1 MIRSMN
7 IKEAD
12 MNALPK
18 IAQKLSHKGT
28 PTFYKLKLVKD
39 RMSLHLIGITL
50 LTGLMLPLAVRAAD
64 LPPTDNAVQSVE
76 TTTLPGGKVIVR
88 VNLKKALTTTP
99 AGFTVGNPPRI
110 ALDLPNTGNAMGR
123 NSVEAN
129 LGPLSNVNVVQAGNR
144 TRLVL
149 NLNKSVEYDARVEGK
164 SLIVALGDVGRG
176 ATPVNASP
184 RFAETTVGAERHD
197 IRDIDFRR
205 GAAGEARIVT
215 TLSDAQTGINIRQQ
229 ANGVVVDFMG
239 TTLPKALQRRL
250 DVADFGT
257 PVQMVEAYTLGDNT
271 RMVIQ
276 PKGGWE
282 YSAYQTDN
290 SFIVEVKQSDD
301 AQKKTADGK
310 VKYVGEKLSLNFQNV
325 EVRSVL
331 QVIADFTGLN
341 IIASDTVSGN
351 LTLRLKDVPWDQALD
366 LIMQTKGLDKRQ
378 NGNVVWIAPK
388 DELLTK
394 EKLEYEARS
403 AVADL
408 EPLTTEYIQM
418 NYMRADEAQ
427 TMLYGFAGGAFLNS
441 AGNNAVNC
449 SAQAQGLGGAAAVQA
464 SQQGK
469 GDNDQKVLTKRGRA
483 TYELKTNTLII
494 TDTPRKIQ
502 EVRELLARLDVPA
515 RQVMIEARVVIA
527 DSNWSRDLGAKL
539 GIAAINRTGR
549 YQTGIGGTQ
558 DQASAI
564 AQGFF
569 PQSATKGSV
578 SNPTPTDPYARS
590 EVPVANTGTNLVNF
604 PAGAGAAQIALSL
617 LDASTGNLLSLELSA
632 LEADNRG
639 KIVSN
644 PRVMTS
650 NQKPAVIL
658 NGTQI
663 PYITP
668 GSANSPATVTFKDVF
683 LCLLVDPQI
692 LNNDSLIMTV
702 EVQKDGIDAARSVAL
717 GNLNVPAIATKRV
730 KTQVR
735 VNNGETLVLGGIFD
749 QNELNDVQKVP
760 FLGDIP
766 VLGNL
771 FKTTFKQ
778 NNKTELIIFITPRI
792 LDDRLSLR

>member
-1 MIRSMN
+1 KVVVRVTL
-7 IKEAD
+7 K
-12 MNALPK
+12 NALT
-18 IAQKLSHKGT
+18 A
-28 PTFYKLKLVKD
+28 
-39 RMSLHLIGITL
+39 
-50 LTGLMLPLAVRAAD
+50 
-64 LPPTDNAVQSVE
+64 
-76 TTTLPGGKVIVR
+76 
-88 VNLKKALTTTP
+88 TP

-110 ALDLPNTGNAMGR
+110 ALDLPDTGNAMGR
-123 NSVEAN
+123 NTVEAN
-129 LGPLSNVNVVQAGNR
+129 LGPLSSVNVVQAGTR

-149 NLNKSVEYDARVEGK
+149 NLNKSVEYEAQIDGK
-164 SLIVALGDVGRG
+164 TLLVALGDVGVG
-176 ATPVNASP
+176 VGTAPVNVSP
-184 RFAETTVGAERHD
+184 RFAEAAPGAARHS

-215 TLSDAQTGINIRQQ
+215 TLSDAQAGINIRQQ
-229 ANGVVVDFMG
+229 AGGVVVDFIG
-239 TTLPKALQRRL
+239 TELPKALQRRL

-257 PVQMVEAYTLGDNT
+257 PVQIVETYTLGDNT

-301 AQKKTADGK
+301 GQKKTADGK

-378 NGNVVWIAPK
+378 NGNVIWIAPK
-388 DELLTK
+388 DELMAK

-408 EPLTTEYIQM
+408 EPLTTEYIQL

-427 TMLYGFAGGAFLNS
+427 TMLYGFASGAFLAS

-449 SAQAQGLGGAAAVQA
+449 SAQAQGLGGGAAAQA
-464 SQQGK
+464 SQQGQ
-469 GDNDQKVLTKRGRA
+469 GENDQKVLTKRGRA

-494 TDTPRKIQ
+494 TDTARKIQ

-515 RQVMIEARVVIA
+515 RQVMIEARVVVA
-527 DSNWSRDLGAKL
+527 TDGWSRDLGARL
-539 GIAAINRTGR
+539 SFAAANSSGSRSIS
-549 YQTGIGGTQ
+549 GGG
-558 DQASAI
+558 QAL
-564 AQGFF
+564 
-569 PQSATKGSV
+569 PSV
-578 SNPTPTDPYARS
+578 LP
-590 EVPVANTGTNLVNF
+590 NLVMNLLD
-604 PAGAGAAQIALSL
+604 PANGSL
-617 LDASTGNLLSLELSA
+617 LNLELRA
-632 LEADNRG
+632 LEADSKG
-639 KIVSN
+639 KVISN
-644 PRVMTS
+644 PRVMTT

-668 GSANSPATVTFKDVF
+668 GTANTPATVTFKDAF

-692 LNNDSLIMTV
+692 LNNDSVILTV
-702 EVQKDGIDAARSVAL
+702 EVQKDAVRFISGISD
-717 GNLNVPAIATKRV
+717 PAIDTKRI

-749 QNELNDVQKVP
+749 GDENSSVNKVP
-760 FLGDIP
+760 LLGDIP
-766 VLGNL
+766 GLGHL
-771 FKTTFKQ
+771 FKTTIKE
-778 NNKTELIIFITPRI
+778 NSKTELIIFLTPRI
-792 LDDRLSLR
+792 LDERLSLR

>member
-1 MIRSMN
+1 
-7 IKEAD
+7 

-18 IAQKLSHKGT
+18 IAQKMT
-28 PTFYKLKLVKD
+28 
-39 RMSLHLIGITL
+39 RHLFGIVL
-50 LTGLMLPLAVRAAD
+50 LTGLALPLAVHAAD
-64 LPPTDNAVQSVE
+64 APPTGNAVQSVE
-76 TTTLPGGKVIVR
+76 TTTLPGGKVVVR
-88 VNLKKALTTTP
+88 ISLKNALTTTP

-110 ALDLPNTGNAMGR
+110 ALDLPDTGNAMGR
-123 NSVEAN
+123 NTVEAN
-129 LGPLSNVNVVQAGNR
+129 LGPLSSVNVVQAGTR

-149 NLNKSVEYDARVEGK
+149 NLNKSVEYEATIDGK
-164 SLIVALGDVGRG
+164 SLLIALGDIG
-176 ATPVNASP
+176 AGAAPVNVSP
-184 RFAETTVGAERHD
+184 RFAEAAPGAARHS
-197 IRDIDFRR
+197 IRDVDFRR

-215 TLSDAQTGINIRQQ
+215 TLSDAQAGINIRQQ
-229 ANGVVVDFMG
+229 ANGVVVDFIG
-239 TTLPKALQRRL
+239 TELPKALQRRL

-257 PVQMVEAYTLGDNT
+257 PVQTIETYTLGDNT

-282 YSAYQTDN
+282 YSAYQADN

-341 IIASDTVSGN
+341 IITSDTVAGN

-378 NGNVVWIAPK
+378 NGNVIWIAPK

-408 EPLTTEYIQM
+408 EPLTTEYIQL

-427 TMLYGFAGGAFLNS
+427 TMLYGFASGAFLAS
-441 AGNNAVNC
+441 AGNNTVNC
-449 SAQAQGLGGAAAVQA
+449 SAQAQGLGGAAAAQA
-464 SQQGK
+464 SQQGEGK
-469 GDNDQKVLTKRGRA
+469 SDQKVLTKRGRA

-494 TDTPRKIQ
+494 TDTARKIQ
-502 EVRELLARLDVPA
+502 EIRELLARLDVPA
-515 RQVMIEARVVIA
+515 RQVMIEARVVVA
-527 DSNWSRDLGAKL
+527 TDGWSRDLGARL
-539 GIAAINRTGR
+539 GFQMTKSRSVLGHT
-549 YQTGIGGTQ
+549 IGGVPL
-558 DQASAI
+558 
-564 AQGFF
+564 G
-569 PQSATKGSV
+569 
-578 SNPTPTDPYARS
+578 TDPTAS
-590 EVPVANTGTNLVNF
+590 GQALPDVT
-604 PAGAGAAQIALSL
+604 GAGNLALSL
-617 LDASTGNLLSLELSA
+617 LNLANGNLLTLELRA
-632 LEADNRG
+632 LEADSKG
-639 KIVSN
+639 KVISN
-644 PRVMTS
+644 PRVVTT

-668 GSANSPATVTFKDVF
+668 GTLTSPATVTFKDAF

-692 LNNDSLIMTV
+692 LNNDSIILTV
-702 EVQKDGIDAARSVAL
+702 EVQKDAVRDIANIGD
-717 GNLNVPAIATKRV
+717 NPAIDTKRI

-749 QNELNDVQKVP
+749 GNENSTVSKVP
-760 FLGDIP
+760 LLGDIP
-766 VLGNL
+766 VFGNL
-771 FKTTFKQ
+771 FKTTSKE
-778 NNKTELIIFITPRI
+778 NSKTELIIFLTPRI
-792 LDDRLSLR
+792 IDERLTLR

>member
-1 MIRSMN
+1 
-7 IKEAD
+7 

-18 IAQKLSHKGT
+18 IAHTLS
-28 PTFYKLKLVKD
+28 
-39 RMSLHLIGITL
+39 RHLIGVAL
-50 LTGLMLPLAVRAAD
+50 FTGLALPWTAHAAD
-64 LPPTDNAVQSVE
+64 VPPTGNAVQSVE
-76 TTTLPGGKVIVR
+76 TTTLPGGKVVVR
-88 VNLKKALTTTP
+88 VNLKKALTATP

-110 ALDLPNTGNAMGR
+110 ALDLPDTGNALGK
-123 NSVEAN
+123 NTVEAN
-129 LGPLSNVNVVQAGNR
+129 LGSLTSVNVVQAGNR

-149 NLNKSVEYDARVEGK
+149 NLNKSVEYDARIDGK
-164 SLIVALGDVGRG
+164 SLIVALGDVGQG
-176 ATPVNASP
+176 TTPVNASP
-184 RFAETTVGAERHD
+184 RFAEAAPGPARHD
-197 IRDIDFRR
+197 IRDVDFRR

-239 TTLPKALQRRL
+239 TSLPKALQRRL

-257 PVQMVEAYTLGDNT
+257 PVQVVETYALGDNT

-310 VKYVGEKLSLNFQNV
+310 IKYVGEKLSLNFQNV

-394 EKLEYEARS
+394 EKLEFEARS

-408 EPLTTEYIQM
+408 EPMTTEYIQL

-427 TMLYGFAGGAFLNS
+427 TMLYGFAAGNFLNS
-441 AGNNAVNC
+441 AGGGVNC
-449 SAQAQGLGGAAAVQA
+449 SAQAQGLGDRAAAQA
-464 SQQGK
+464 SQTGEGK
-469 GDNDQKVLTKRGRA
+469 NDQKVLTKRGRA

-494 TDTPRKIQ
+494 TDTARKIQ
-502 EVRELLARLDVPA
+502 EIRELLARLDVPA
-515 RQVMIEARVVIA
+515 RQVMIEARVVVA
-527 DSNWSRDLGAKL
+527 TDGWSRDLGARL
-539 GIAAINRTGR
+539 GFQMANRNVLGNNVAGQ
-549 YQTGIGGTQ
+549 QTIPG
-558 DQASAI
+558 
-564 AQGFF
+564 
-569 PQSATKGSV
+569 
-578 SNPTPTDPYARS
+578 TPTTSRPFATGQSLPSPAD
-590 EVPVANTGTNLVNF
+590 VP
-604 PAGAGAAQIALSL
+604 GAANLALSL
-617 LDASTGNLLSLELSA
+617 LNLANGNLLSLELRA
-632 LEADNRG
+632 LEAENRG
-639 KIVSN
+639 KVISN
-644 PRVMTS
+644 PRVLTS

-663 PYITP
+663 PYITTQLT
-668 GSANSPATVTFKDVF
+668 GGLLTQTVTFKDAF

-692 LNNDSLIMTV
+692 LNNDSIIMTV
-702 EVQKDGIDAARSVAL
+702 EVQKDAVRNIPEISGI
-717 GNLNVPAIATKRV
+717 PAIDTKRV

-749 QNELNDVQKVP
+749 GDENSTVNKVP
-760 FLGDIP
+760 LLGDIP
-766 VLGNL
+766 MLGNL
-771 FKTTFKQ
+771 FKTTSKESS
-778 NNKTELIIFITPRI
+778 KTELIIFITPRI
-792 LDDRLSLR
+792 VDDRLSLH

>member
-1 MIRSMN
+1 
-7 IKEAD
+7 

-18 IAQKLSHKGT
+18 IAQKMPHKGT
-28 PTFYKLKLVKD
+28 PTFYELKLVKD
-39 RMSLHLIGITL
+39 RMTRHLFGIAL
-50 LTGLMLPLAVRAAD
+50 LAGLALPLAVRAAD
-64 LPPTDNAVQSVE
+64 APPTGNAVQSVE
-76 TTTLPGGKVIVR
+76 TTTLSGGKVVVR
-88 VNLKKALTTTP
+88 VNLKKALTATP

-110 ALDLPNTGNAMGR
+110 ALDLPDTGNAMGR
-123 NSVEAN
+123 NTVEAN
-129 LGPLSNVNVVQAGNR
+129 LGPLSSVNVVQAGTR

-149 NLNKSVEYDARVEGK
+149 NLNKSVEYEARIDGK
-164 SLIVALGDVGRG
+164 SLLVALGDVGVG
-176 ATPVNASP
+176 AAPVNVSP
-184 RFAETTVGAERHD
+184 RFAEAAPGAARHS
-197 IRDIDFRR
+197 IRDVDFRR

-215 TLSDAQTGINIRQQ
+215 TLSDAQAGINIRQQ
-229 ANGVVVDFMG
+229 ANGVVVDFIG
-239 TTLPKALQRRL
+239 TELPKALQRRL

-257 PVQMVEAYTLGDNT
+257 PVQVVETYTLGDNT

-310 VKYVGEKLSLNFQNV
+310 VKYTGEKLSLNFQNV

-341 IIASDTVSGN
+341 IIASDSVTGN

-378 NGNVVWIAPK
+378 NGNVIWIAPK
-388 DELLTK
+388 DELLAK

-427 TMLYGFAGGAFLNS
+427 TMLYGFASGAFLAS

-449 SAQAQGLGGAAAVQA
+449 SAQAQGLGGAAAAQA

-469 GDNDQKVLTKRGRA
+469 GENDQKVLTKRGRA

-494 TDTPRKIQ
+494 TDTARKIQ

-515 RQVMIEARVVIA
+515 RQVMIEARVVVA
-527 DSNWSRDLGAKL
+527 TDGWSRDLGARLSFAAASDIGKKKVL
-539 GIAAINRTGR
+539 GGPLEL
-549 YQTGIGGTQ
+549 
-558 DQASAI
+558 S
-564 AQGFF
+564 
-569 PQSATKGSV
+569 
-578 SNPTPTDPYARS
+578 
-590 EVPVANTGTNLVNF
+590 
-604 PAGAGAAQIALSL
+604 GAGFGQALPAVSGAGNLALSL
-617 LDASTGNLLSLELSA
+617 VNLANGNLLSLELRA

-639 KIVSN
+639 KVISN
-644 PRVMTS
+644 PRVVTS

-668 GSANSPATVTFKDVF
+668 GTANSPATVTFKDAF

-692 LNNDSLIMTV
+692 LNNDSIILTV
-702 EVQKDGIDAARSVAL
+702 EVQKDAVRDIANIGD
-717 GNLNVPAIATKRV
+717 NPAIDTKRI

-749 QNELNDVQKVP
+749 GNESSSVSKVP
-760 FLGDIP
+760 LLGDVP
-766 VLGNL
+766 VFGNL
-771 FKTTFKQ
+771 FKTTTKE
-778 NNKTELIIFITPRI
+778 NSKTELIIFITPRI
-792 LDDRLSLR
+792 IDERLSIR

>member
-1 MIRSMN
+1 
-7 IKEAD
+7 

-18 IAQKLSHKGT
+18 TIAQSIARKMTLRLFGV
-28 PTFYKLKLVKD
+28 F
-39 RMSLHLIGITL
+39 L
-50 LTGLMLPLAVRAAD
+50 LTGLLSPLVARAAD
-64 LPPTDNAVQSVE
+64 IPPTGNAVQSVE
-76 TTTLPGGKVIVR
+76 TTTLPGGKVVVR
-88 VNLKKALTTTP
+88 VNLKNALTATP

-110 ALDLPNTGNAMGR
+110 ALDLPDTGNALGR
-123 NSVEAN
+123 NTVEAN
-129 LGPLSNVNVVQAGNR
+129 LGPLASVNVVQAGTR

-149 NLNKSVEYDARVEGK
+149 NLNKSVEYDARIEGK
-164 SLIVALGDVGRG
+164 SLLVALGDVGG
-176 ATPVNASP
+176 GSAPVNASP
-184 RFAETTVGAERHD
+184 RFAEAAPGAAHHS
-197 IRDIDFRR
+197 IRDVDFRR

-215 TLSDAQTGINIRQQ
+215 TLSDAQAGINIRQQ
-229 ANGVVVDFMG
+229 GGGVVIDFIG
-239 TTLPKALQRRL
+239 TELPKALQRRL

-257 PVQMVEAYTLGDNT
+257 PVQIVESYTLGDNT

-276 PKGGWE
+276 PKGDWE

-290 SFIVEVKQSDD
+290 SFIVEVKKNED

-310 VKYVGEKLSLNFQNV
+310 IKYVGEKLSLNFQNV

-341 IIASDTVSGN
+341 IIASDTVTGN

-394 EKLEYEARS
+394 EKLEFEAKS

-408 EPLTTEYIQM
+408 EPLTTEYIQL

-427 TMLYGFAGGAFLNS
+427 TMLYGFAMGAFLNS
-441 AGNNAVNC
+441 AGSSVNC
-449 SAQAQGLGGAAAVQA
+449 SAQAQGLGGTTAAQA
-464 SQQGK
+464 SQQGEGK
-469 GDNDQKVLTKRGRA
+469 SDQKVLTKRGRA
-483 TYELKTNTLII
+483 TYDLKTNTLII
-494 TDTPRKIQ
+494 TDTARKIQ

-515 RQVMIEARVVIA
+515 RQVMIEARVVVA

-539 GIAAINRTGR
+539 GITALNRTGR
-549 YQTGIGGTQ
+549 YQTGVGGTQ
-558 DQASAI
+558 SDATNL
-564 AQGFF
+564 AQGFV
-569 PQSATKGSV
+569 PQSSVKGTRVDPNDPTKFV
-578 SNPTPTDPYARS
+578 TD
-590 EVPVANTGTNLVNF
+590 VPLQSIGTNMIDF

-632 LEADNRG
+632 LEADSRG

-702 EVQKDGIDAARSVAL
+702 EVQKDGVDATRSVAL
-717 GNLNVPAIATKRV
+717 GNVNVPAIATKRV

-735 VNNGETLVLGGIFD
+735 VNNGETLVLGGIYD
-749 QNELNDVQKVP
+749 QEELNDVQKVP

-778 NNKTELIIFITPRI
+778 DNKTELIIFLTPRI
-792 LDDRLSLR
+792 IDERLTLR

>member
-1 MIRSMN
+1 
-7 IKEAD
+7 
-12 MNALPK
+12 MNALPNLTQK
-18 IAQKLSHKGT
+18 IT
-28 PTFYKLKLVKD
+28 
-39 RMSLHLIGITL
+39 RHLFGMTL
-50 LTGLMLPLAVRAAD
+50 LVGLAFTLLQPDANAA
-64 LPPTDNAVQSVE
+64 PPTGNAVESVE
-76 TTTLPGGKVIVR
+76 TTTMPNGQVMVR
-88 VNLKKALTTTP
+88 VNLRNALNGTP

-110 ALDLPNTGNAMGR
+110 ALDLPDTGNAMGKNR
-123 NSVEAN
+123 QEAN
-129 LGPLSNVNVVQAGNR
+129 LGPLNSVNVVQAGTR

-149 NLNKSVEYDARVEGK
+149 NLYKAASYETQLVGK
-164 SLIVALGDVGRG
+164 TLLVSLGEVGAS
-176 ATPVNASP
+176 ATSVNASP
-184 RFAETTVGAERHD
+184 RFSEAVPSSTRHT
-197 IRDIDFRR
+197 IRDVDFRR
-205 GAAGEARIVT
+205 GDNGEARIVT

-229 ANGVVVDFMG
+229 ANGLVVDFIG
-239 TTLPKALQRRL
+239 TDIPKALQRRL

-257 PVQMVEAYTLGDNT
+257 PVQIVEAYTLGDNT

-290 SFIVEVKQSDD
+290 NFIVEVKPSSD

-310 VKYVGEKLSLNFQNV
+310 PKYVGEKLSLNFQNV

-331 QVIADFTGLN
+331 QVIADFTGMN
-341 IIASDTVSGN
+341 IIASDTVTGN

-394 EKLEYEARS
+394 EKLEYESKAQI
-403 AVADL
+403 VDL
-408 EPLTTEYIQM
+408 EPMVTDYISM

-427 TMLYGFAGGAFLNS
+427 SMLYGNAAGAFLNS
-441 AGNNAVNC
+441 AGGAVNC
-449 SAQAQGLGGAAAVQA
+449 SAQAQGLGAAAAAQS

-469 GDNDQKVLTKRGRA
+469 ESDQKILTKRGRA
-483 TYELKTNTLII
+483 TYELKTNTLIV
-494 TDTPRKIQ
+494 TDTARKII
-502 EVRELLARLDVPA
+502 EIRELLTRLDVPA
-515 RQVMIEARVVIA
+515 RQVMIEARVVVA
-527 DSNWSRDLGAKL
+527 DSNWSRDLGSKL
-539 GIAAINRTGR
+539 GLTLFNQFGSRRSVGVSGNQDTATSIA
-549 YQTGIGGTQ
+549 
-558 DQASAI
+558 D
-564 AQGFF
+564 GFF

-578 SNPTPTDPYARS
+578 PDPADPFGLKRVD
-590 EVPVANTGTNLVNF
+590 VPVRSPGPNLVNF
-604 PAGAGAAQIALSL
+604 PARAGAAQIGLSL
-617 LDASTGNLLSLELSA
+617 LDAATGNLLSLEISA

-639 KIVSN
+639 KVVSN

-658 NGTQI
+658 NGTQL

-668 GSANSPATVTFKDVF
+668 GTLTSPATVTFKDVF

-702 EVQKDGIDAARSVAL
+702 EIQKDAVDANNSVTLSGA
-717 GNLNVPAIATKRV
+717 VYPAVATKRV

-749 QNELNDVQKVP
+749 QNELNNVSKVP
-760 FLGDIP
+760 FLGDLP

-771 FKTTFKQ
+771 FKTTSKQ
-778 NNKTELIIFITPRI
+778 NNKTELIIFLTPRI
-792 LDDRLSLR
+792 IDERLSLR

>member
-1 MIRSMN
+1 
-7 IKEAD
+7 

-18 IAQKLSHKGT
+18 IAHTLS
-28 PTFYKLKLVKD
+28 
-39 RMSLHLIGITL
+39 RHLIGIAL
-50 LTGLMLPLAVRAAD
+50 FTGLALPWAAHAAD
-64 LPPTDNAVQSVE
+64 VPPTGNAVQSVE
-76 TTTLPGGKVIVR
+76 TTTLPGGKVVVR

-110 ALDLPNTGNAMGR
+110 ALDLPDTGNALGK
-123 NSVEAN
+123 NTVEAN
-129 LGPLSNVNVVQAGNR
+129 QGSLTSVNVVQAGNR

-149 NLNKSVEYDARVEGK
+149 NLNKSVEYDARIDGK
-164 SLIVALGDVGRG
+164 SLIVALGDVGQG

-184 RFAETTVGAERHD
+184 RFAEAAPGPARHD
-197 IRDIDFRR
+197 IRDVDFRR

-239 TTLPKALQRRL
+239 TSLPKALQRRL

-257 PVQMVEAYTLGDNT
+257 PVQIVETYALGDNT

-310 VKYVGEKLSLNFQNV
+310 IKYVGEKLSLNFQNV

-394 EKLEYEARS
+394 EKLEFEARS

-408 EPLTTEYIQM
+408 EPLVTDYIPL

-427 TMLYGFAGGAFLNS
+427 TMLYGNSGSGAAGASGS
-441 AGNNAVNC
+441 SVNC
-449 SAQAQGLGGAAAVQA
+449 SAQAQGLSAVTSSQIAQAGA
-464 SQQGK
+464 
-469 GDNDQKVLTKRGRA
+469 DNEKKVLTKRGRA
-483 TYELKTNTLII
+483 TFDLKTNTLIL
-494 TDTPRKIQ
+494 TDTARKIQ
-502 EVRELLARLDVPA
+502 EIRELLARLDVPA
-515 RQVMIEARVVIA
+515 KQVMIEARVVIA
-527 DSNWSRDLGAKL
+527 DSSWSRDLGARL
-539 GIAAINRTGR
+539 TFNSTGTAANT
-549 YQTGIGGTQ
+549 IGGLFGDKQ
-558 DQASAI
+558 QLGGS
-564 AQGFF
+564 GSG
-569 PQSATKGSV
+569 QSAPAV
-578 SNPTPTDPYARS
+578 TP
-590 EVPVANTGTNLVNF
+590 NLT
-604 PAGAGAAQIALSL
+604 LSL
-617 LDASTGNLLSLELSA
+617 LNLANGNLLGLELRA
-632 LEADNRG
+632 LEAENRG
-639 KIVSN
+639 KVLSN
-644 PRVMTS
+644 PRVMTT

-658 NGTQI
+658 NGSQL

-668 GSANSPATVTFKDVF
+668 GTANSPPTVTFKDVF

-692 LNNDSLIMTV
+692 LNNDSLILTV
-702 EVQKDGIDAARSVAL
+702 EVQKDGVDSGTTVVL
-717 GNLNVPAIATKRV
+717 DGFQYPAVATKRI

-735 VNNGETLVLGGIFD
+735 VNNGETLVLGGVFD
-749 QNELNDVQKVP
+749 QNESKNVSKVP
-760 FLGDIP
+760 LFGDLP

-771 FKTTFKQ
+771 FKTTT
-778 NNKTELIIFITPRI
+778 NLDSKTELLIFLTPRI
-792 LDDRLSLR
+792 IDDRLSLR

>member
-1 MIRSMN
+1 
-7 IKEAD
+7 

-18 IAQKLSHKGT
+18 IAQKMSHKGT

-39 RMSLHLIGITL
+39 RMTRHLFGIALLASLA
-50 LTGLMLPLAVRAAD
+50 LPFAVRAAD
-64 LPPTDNAVQSVE
+64 APPTGNAVQSVE
-76 TTTLPGGKVIVR
+76 TTTLPGGKVVVR
-88 VNLKKALTTTP
+88 VTLKKALTATP

-110 ALDLPNTGNAMGR
+110 ALDLPDTGNAMGR
-123 NSVEAN
+123 NTVETN
-129 LGPLSNVNVVQAGNR
+129 LGPLSSVNVVQAGTR

-149 NLNKSVEYDARVEGK
+149 NLNKSVEYEARIDGK
-164 SLIVALGDVGRG
+164 TLLVALGDVGVG
-176 ATPVNASP
+176 SAPVNVSP
-184 RFAETTVGAERHD
+184 RFAEAAPGAARHS

-215 TLSDAQTGINIRQQ
+215 TLSDAQAGINIRQQ
-229 ANGVVVDFMG
+229 AGGVVVDFIG
-239 TTLPKALQRRL
+239 TELPKALQRRL

-257 PVQMVEAYTLGDNT
+257 PVQIVETYTLGDNT

-282 YSAYQTDN
+282 YSAYQADN

-301 AQKKTADGK
+301 AQRKTADGK

-341 IIASDTVSGN
+341 IIASDSVTGN

-378 NGNVVWIAPK
+378 NGNVIWIAPK
-388 DELLTK
+388 DELMAK

-408 EPLTTEYIQM
+408 EPLATEYIQL

-427 TMLYGFAGGAFLNS
+427 TMLYGFASGAFLAS

-449 SAQAQGLGGAAAVQA
+449 SAQAQGLGGAAAAQA
-464 SQQGK
+464 SQQGQ
-469 GDNDQKVLTKRGRA
+469 GENDQKVLTKRGRA

-494 TDTPRKIQ
+494 TDTARKIQ

-515 RQVMIEARVVIA
+515 RQVMIEARVVVA
-527 DSNWSRDLGAKL
+527 TDGWSRDLGARL
-539 GIAAINRTGR
+539 SFAAANSSGSRS
-549 YQTGIGGTQ
+549 IGGGG
-558 DQASAI
+558 QAL
-564 AQGFF
+564 
-569 PQSATKGSV
+569 PNV
-578 SNPTPTDPYARS
+578 LP
-590 EVPVANTGTNLVNF
+590 NLVLNLLD
-604 PAGAGAAQIALSL
+604 PANGSL
-617 LDASTGNLLSLELSA
+617 LNLELRA
-632 LEADNRG
+632 LEADSKG
-639 KIVSN
+639 KVISN
-644 PRVMTS
+644 PRVMTT

-668 GSANSPATVTFKDVF
+668 GTANTPATVTFKDAF

-692 LNNDSLIMTV
+692 LNNDSVILTV
-702 EVQKDGIDAARSVAL
+702 EVQKDAVRFISGISD
-717 GNLNVPAIATKRV
+717 PAIDTKRI

-749 QNELNDVQKVP
+749 GDENSTVNKVP
-760 FLGDIP
+760 LLGDIP
-766 VLGNL
+766 GLGHL
-771 FKTTFKQ
+771 FKTTTKE
-778 NNKTELIIFITPRI
+778 NSKTELIIFLTPRI
-792 LDDRLSLR
+792 LDERLSLR

>member
-1 MIRSMN
+1 
-7 IKEAD
+7 

-18 IAQKLSHKGT
+18 IFARSIARKLT
-28 PTFYKLKLVKD
+28 
-39 RMSLHLIGITL
+39 RHLCGIAL
-50 LTGLMLPLAVRAAD
+50 FAGLALPLAVRAAD
-64 LPPTDNAVQSVE
+64 VPPTGNAVQSVE
-76 TTTLPGGKVIVR
+76 TTTLPGGKVVVR
-88 VNLKKALTTTP
+88 VTLKNALAATP

-110 ALDLPNTGNAMGR
+110 ALDLPDTGNAMGR
-123 NSVEAN
+123 NTVEAN
-129 LGPLSNVNVVQAGNR
+129 LGPLSSVNVVQAGTR

-149 NLNKSVEYDARVEGK
+149 NLNKSVGYDATLDGNT
-164 SLIVALGDVGRG
+164 LLVALADAGTS
-176 ATPVNASP
+176 AAAPVNASP
-184 RFAETTVGAERHD
+184 RFAEAAPGPTSHS

-215 TLSDAQTGINIRQQ
+215 TLSDAQAGINIRQQ
-229 ANGVVVDFMG
+229 SGGVVVDFVG
-239 TTLPKALQRRL
+239 TELPKALQRRL

-257 PVQMVEAYTLGDNT
+257 PVQTIETYKLGENT

-290 SFIVEVKQSDD
+290 NFIVEVVKSDD

-341 IIASDTVSGN
+341 IIASDTVTGN

-378 NGNVVWIAPK
+378 NGNVIWIAPK

-394 EKLEYEARS
+394 EKLEYEAKS

-408 EPLTTEYIQM
+408 EPLSTEYIQL

-427 TMLYGFAGGAFLNS
+427 TMLYGFASGAFLNS
-441 AGNNAVNC
+441 ATNNSVNC
-449 SAQAQGLGGAAAVQA
+449 SAQAGSLGGAAAAQA
-464 SQQGK
+464 SQQGEGK
-469 GDNDQKVLTKRGRA
+469 NDQKVLTKRGRA
-483 TYELKTNTLII
+483 TYDLKTNTLIL

-502 EVRELLARLDVPA
+502 EIRELLTRLDVPA
-515 RQVMIEARVVIA
+515 RQVMIEARVVLA
-527 DSNWSRDLGAKL
+527 TDGWSRDLGTRLSFAV
-539 GIAAINRTGR
+539 
-549 YQTGIGGTQ
+549 GG
-558 DQASAI
+558 
-564 AQGFF
+564 
-569 PQSATKGSV
+569 
-578 SNPTPTDPYARS
+578 SNPSNAIGFGQALPIAPA
-590 EVPVANTGTNLVNF
+590 AGNLLV
-604 PAGAGAAQIALSL
+604 SL
-617 LDASTGNLLSLELSA
+617 LDPANGNMLDLELRA
-632 LEADNRG
+632 LEEENRG
-639 KIVSN
+639 KVISN
-644 PRVMTS
+644 PRVMTT

-668 GSANSPATVTFKDVF
+668 GTANNPATVTFKDAF

-692 LNNDSLIMTV
+692 LNNDSVILTV
-702 EVQKDGIDAARSVAL
+702 EVQKDSVRQL
-717 GNLNVPAIATKRV
+717 ELQLQDNPAIDTKRI

-749 QNELNDVQKVP
+749 GEETNTVSKLP
-760 FLGDIP
+760 LLGDIP
-766 VLGNL
+766 GLGYL
-771 FKTTFKQ
+771 FKSTTKA
-778 NNKTELIIFITPRI
+778 NSKTELIIFLTPRI
-792 LDDRLSLR
+792 LDERLSLR

>member
-1 MIRSMN
+1 
-7 IKEAD
+7 

-18 IAQKLSHKGT
+18 IAQKMT
-28 PTFYKLKLVKD
+28 
-39 RMSLHLIGITL
+39 RHLFGIAL
-50 LTGLMLPLAVRAAD
+50 LAGLALPLAVRAAD
-64 LPPTDNAVQSVE
+64 VPPTGNMVQSVE
-76 TTTLPGGKVIVR
+76 TTTLPGGKVVVR
-88 VNLKKALTTTP
+88 VTLKNALTATP

-110 ALDLPNTGNAMGR
+110 ALDLPDTGNAMGR

-129 LGPLSNVNVVQAGNR
+129 LGPLSSVNVVQAGTR

-149 NLNKSVEYDARVEGK
+149 NLNKAVEYDARIDGK
-164 SLIVALGDVGRG
+164 SLLVALGDVGAG
-176 ATPVNASP
+176 AAPVNASP
-184 RFAETTVGAERHD
+184 RFSEASPGGAGHS
-197 IRDIDFRR
+197 IRDVDFRR

-215 TLSDAQTGINIRQQ
+215 TLSDSQAGINIRQQ
-229 ANGVVVDFMG
+229 SNGVVVDFIG
-239 TTLPKALQRRL
+239 TELPKQLQRRL

-257 PVQMVEAYTLGDNT
+257 PVQTVETYTLGNNT
-271 RMVIQ
+271 RMVIE

-290 SFIVEVKQSDD
+290 KFIVEVKKSDD

-310 VKYVGEKLSLNFQNV
+310 VKYTGEKLSLNFQNV

-341 IIASDTVSGN
+341 IIASDTVTGN
-351 LTLRLKDVPWDQALD
+351 LTLRLKDVPWDQALE

-408 EPLTTEYIQM
+408 EPLSTEYIQL

-427 TMLYGFAGGAFLNS
+427 TMLYGFSMGAFLNS
-441 AGNNAVNC
+441 AGSAVNC
-449 SAQAQGLGGAAAVQA
+449 SAQAQGLGGGAVAQA
-464 SQQGK
+464 SQQGEGK
-469 GDNDQKVLTKRGRA
+469 SDQKVLTKRGRA

-494 TDTPRKIQ
+494 TDTARKIQ

-515 RQVMIEARVVIA
+515 RQVMIEARVVVA
-527 DSNWSRDLGAKL
+527 TDGWSRDLGTRLHFAV
-539 GIAAINRTGR
+539 
-549 YQTGIGGTQ
+549 GG
-558 DQASAI
+558 
-564 AQGFF
+564 
-569 PQSATKGSV
+569 
-578 SNPTPTDPYARS
+578 SNPSKASGSGVNAPA
-590 EVPVANTGTNLVNF
+590 VA
-604 PAGAGAAQIALSL
+604 P
-617 LDASTGNLLSLELSA
+617 NLLLNLIDPANGNILDLEIRA
-632 LEADNRG
+632 LEENNRG
-639 KIVSN
+639 KVISN
-644 PRVMTS
+644 PRVMTT

-668 GSANSPATVTFKDVF
+668 GTANNPATVTFKDAF

-692 LNNDSLIMTV
+692 LNNDTVILTV
-702 EVQKDGIDAARSVAL
+702 EVQKDAVS
-717 GNLNVPAIATKRV
+717 NLVIVQDNPAINTKRI

-749 QNELNDVQKVP
+749 GDESVTESKVP
-760 FLGDIP
+760 LLGDIP
-766 VLGNL
+766 VFGYL
-771 FKTTFKQ
+771 FKTTTKE
-778 NNKTELIIFITPRI
+778 NSKTELIIFLTPRI
-792 LDDRLSLR
+792 LDERLSLR